1 MTFHKRKVIIILEN
15 NDFSSPPP
23 KKNHESWKARL
34 LFFFPIKMCDKNDKI
49 YVALYYEY
57 YTYTIKE
64 KLLISKRPLYVVAVV
79 VIFAGL
85 SYFSSLVV
93 EVRSSAKAGSSLSV
107 NPSF

>member
-1 MTFHKRKVIIILEN
+1 MIIYMWPYIMNIIL
-15 NDFSSPPP
+15 
-23 KKNHESWKARL
+23 
-34 LFFFPIKMCDKNDKI
+34 
-49 YVALYYEY
+49 
-57 YTYTIKE
+57 TIKE
-64 KLLISKRPLYVVAVV
+64 KLLISKRPLYVVVVV

>member
-1 MTFHKRKVIIILEN
+1 MIIYMWPYIMNIIL
-15 NDFSSPPP
+15 
-23 KKNHESWKARL
+23 
-34 LFFFPIKMCDKNDKI
+34 
-49 YVALYYEY
+49 
-57 YTYTIKE
+57 TIKE
-64 KLLISKRPLYVVAVV
+64 KLLISKRPLYVVV

>member
-1 MTFHKRKVIIILEN
+1 MIKVIIYMWPYIMNIIL
-15 NDFSSPPP
+15 
-23 KKNHESWKARL
+23 
-34 LFFFPIKMCDKNDKI
+34 
-49 YVALYYEY
+49 
-57 YTYTIKE
+57 TIKE
-64 KLLISKRPLYVVAVV
+64 KLLISKRPLYVVVV

>member
-1 MTFHKRKVIIILEN
+1 MTFHKRKVIILEN
-15 NDFSSPPP
+15 NDFLPQ
-23 KKNHESWKARL
+23 KNHESWKAQL
-34 LFFFPIKMCDKNDKI
+34 LFFFSIKMCDKNDKI

-64 KLLISKRPLYVVAVV
+64 KLLISKRPLYVVV

>member
-1 MTFHKRKVIIILEN
+1 MTFHKRNVIILEN
-15 NDFSSPPP
+15 NDFSFPP

-34 LFFFPIKMCDKNDKI
+34 LFFFSIKMCDKNDNI

-64 KLLISKRPLYVVAVV
+64 KLLISKRPLYVVVV